1 MLSIYF
7 RFPRNNGHRETCSRF
22 DPIANDPERT
32 SGPHPSNFRKVP
44 DWSNFQWPLFEVRHR
59 LSLRDGKCCPEIWE
73 IAMKASSR
81 FVAGLA
87 VATFSVAPANAAQPA
102 NAAPTS
108 FRSPAAPWIGCSGS
122 AGTFSPT
129 CRNVG
134 NYKTYTECREAGLK
148 VGYRDTEQ
156 MWYCTSL
163 GLR

>member
-1 MLSIYF
+1 
-7 RFPRNNGHRETCSRF
+7 
-22 DPIANDPERT
+22 
-32 SGPHPSNFRKVP
+32 
-44 DWSNFQWPLFEVRHR
+44 
-59 LSLRDGKCCPEIWE
+59 
-73 IAMKASSR
+73 MKASSR

-122 AGTFSPT
+122 AGTFSQT

-134 NYKTYTECREAGLK
+134 NYKTYAECREAGLK